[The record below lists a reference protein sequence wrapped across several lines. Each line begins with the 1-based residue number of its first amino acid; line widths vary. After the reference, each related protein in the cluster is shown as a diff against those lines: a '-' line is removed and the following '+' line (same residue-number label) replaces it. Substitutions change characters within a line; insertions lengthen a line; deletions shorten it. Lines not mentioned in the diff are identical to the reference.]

1 MIYIGEDQHYMS
13 RMTSHA
19 DTPIYKKDWT
29 DTTFTPGKAFLVVSM
44 SILNVFMLLGNIAS
58 IVTIATSSRLRKQ
71 VSYWFVLNLAITD
84 TFISVTVV
92 PLNTM
97 WEYYGIWPLGKKA
110 CEFVTFADISLSTV
124 SAYSIVLV
132 SIDKYIYITHAIQY
146 HNHMTKRVALI
157 LILIVW
163 SGVCIF
169 SSISIFAGLASSYFE
184 ETLPNTCIYVMHDT
198 RVVPATVITFFIPL
212 LILSY
217 TTSRIIC
224 IAKKHIKRIHATPSF
239 SGTAGTL
246 TSNDSTCMRVKT
258 EETDC
263 RLGNI
268 LQQKSISTFPCPLN
282 TDFEIPALSESP
294 VSVTKMD
301 NGRLKPSK
309 NWQCKGNDVV
319 EFKQYGNDFEIPAL
333 SEFPVSVT
341 KIDNGRLKPSKNR
354 QCKGKDEVVFHKEQG
369 MEGSGAANTLNQ
381 TESSVK
387 HSPTA
392 YRMAKT
398 QMSFCHSVC
407 RLPHR
412 KYPYFKLFGTVTIVI
427 ICFILMFA
435 PYYTTLMIDAGCHC
449 VSTWI
454 YEDILTVLCH
464 IHALVNPYIYISTD
478 RKYKSAFKQLWK
490 KVYRRLRAASHKN

>member
-1 MIYIGEDQHYMS
+1 MKIGIFFQNCKKSHINLIGSENLKNPCFYSFFSLSFRFNENSIERARISYSQNLPGSHDFQINVFKSSKMIIIGEDRHYMS

-19 DTPIYKKDWT
+19 DIPIYKKDWT

-92 PLNTM
+92 PLNTV

-163 SGVCIF
+163 TGVCIF

-198 RVVPATVITFFIPL
+198 HVVPATVITFFIPL

-246 TSNDSTCMRVKT
+246 N
-258 EETDC
+258 
-263 RLGNI
+263 
-268 LQQKSISTFPCPLN
+268 
-282 TDFEIPALSESP
+282 
-294 VSVTKMD
+294 
-301 NGRLKPSK
+301 
-309 NWQCKGNDVV
+309 
-319 EFKQYGNDFEIPAL
+319 
-333 SEFPVSVT
+333 
-341 KIDNGRLKPSKNR
+341 
-354 QCKGKDEVVFHKEQG
+354 
-369 MEGSGAANTLNQ
+369 
-381 TESSVK
+381 
-387 HSPTA
+387 
-392 YRMAKT
+392 
-398 QMSFCHSVC
+398 
-407 RLPHR
+407 
-412 KYPYFKLFGTVTIVI
+412 
-427 ICFILMFA
+427 
-435 PYYTTLMIDAGCHC
+435 
-449 VSTWI
+449 
-454 YEDILTVLCH
+454 
-464 IHALVNPYIYISTD
+464 
-478 RKYKSAFKQLWK
+478 
-490 KVYRRLRAASHKN
+490 